1 MKQKSKLCLLSFVTL
16 ATFALSG
23 YAQPLTVDQQ
33 DYDAIADKIVNI
45 SLEIQPGEVVFIIGN
60 PEELDLLSSLVVAV
74 SKAGGQPTVQLDL
87 PEANKRAIMETPI
100 EHLKRT
106 PTYPLMLAR
115 IADCVISTAS
125 IQDPKLFADVPEER
139 MAALRKASLPLSDA
153 LNRAHYRS
161 VNLGQAGG
169 IPTKAFAESRGAN
182 YDEMLTMFWKSLDVD
197 YKQMLSMGQIISN
210 ALKPSS
216 IVKISSEAGTNLTFK
231 ISDIPSRTNCGRCAE
246 NISASGPSYV
256 WLPAGEAYTCVNP
269 TSASG
274 TVVVSSTE
282 YRGHT
287 VKNLKLTFENGQITD
302 LTADENGD
310 LILESLEM
318 STGAKNVL
326 SIIDIGLNPNSQPL
340 EGSNYYS
347 YEMAGVVSIFIGN
360 NSWAGGNLVSDFS
373 LGLFL
378 ANSTLTVDGK
388 IIVSNGQLAVE
399 ESMARK

>member
-16 ATFALSG
+16 ATFVLSG

-33 DYDAIADKIVNI
+33 DYDAIAEKIVNN
-45 SLEIQPGEVVFIIGN
+45 SLEIQPGEVVFIVGN
-60 PEELDLLSSLVVAV
+60 PAELDLLSSLVVAV
-74 SKAGGQPTVQLDL
+74 SKAGGQPTIQLDL
-87 PEANKRAIMETPI
+87 PEAYKRAIMETPI
-100 EHLKRT
+100 EYLKMT
-106 PTYPLMLAR
+106 PTYPLMQAR
-115 IADCVISTAS
+115 IADCFIGIAS
-125 IQDPKLFADVPEER
+125 IQDPKLLADIPEER
-139 MAALRKASLPLSDA
+139 MAASRKALLPISNA

-161 VNLGQAGG
+161 ANLGQAGG
-169 IPTKAFAESRGAN
+169 IPTLAFAESRGAN

-197 YKQMLSMGQIISN
+197 YKQMLSMGQIITN
-210 ALKPSS
+210 ALKPNS
-216 IVKISSEAGTNLTFK
+216 IVKISSETGTNLTFK

-246 NISASGPSYV
+246 NISASGPSSV
-256 WLPAGEAYTCVNP
+256 WLPAGEAYACVNP

-274 TVVVSSTE
+274 TVVISSTE
-282 YRGHT
+282 YRGNT

-347 YEMAGVVSIFIGN
+347 YEMGGMVSIGIGN
-360 NSWAGGNLVSDFS
+360 NSWAGGNLVSDFG